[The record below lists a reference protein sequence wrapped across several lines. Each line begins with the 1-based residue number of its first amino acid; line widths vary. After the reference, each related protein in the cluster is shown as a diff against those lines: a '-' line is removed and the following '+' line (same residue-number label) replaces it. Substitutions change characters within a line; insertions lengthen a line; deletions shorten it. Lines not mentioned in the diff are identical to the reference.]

1 MNYDLLSLQKLYY
14 GIEKIN
20 WRKVGNY
27 FQLFKIVVLNDI
39 MKIYIT
45 RIKLSSNK
53 LDKKATYLAKPIIT
67 LFNTLN

>member
-20 WRKVGNY
+20 WRKVGYY